1 MTAQLEIIERLKN
14 FALFEDIAH
23 DDEKM
28 AKVAGILKSQT
39 IKSGEYIFKQ
49 GDHGEEL
56 FILMSG
62 AVRVCKNTKQNEEY
76 TIVDLKAEYNVFF
89 GEVALMDSDERSASI
104 KVLED
109 CDVLVMAKDDFT
121 RLGNE
126 HPEIGLPITRV
137 IVKRICSNLRN
148 VNNDVILLFDAL
160 VNEIENTQ
168 LQ

>member
-1 MTAQLEIIERLKN
+1 MTVLANTIERLKN
-14 FALFEDIAH
+14 FALFEDIA
-23 DDEKM
+23 DDNQKLEK
-28 AKVAGILKSQT
+28 VVSILKPQT
-39 IKSGEYIFKQ
+39 MKAGDYIFKQ

-56 FILMSG
+56 FILISG

-76 TIVDLKAEYNVFF
+76 TIVDLKSEYNVFF
-89 GEVALMDSDERSASI
+89 GEIALMDSDERSASI

-109 CDVLVMAKDDFT
+109 CEVLVMAKDDFT
-121 RLGNE
+121 SLGND

-160 VNEIENTQ
+160 VNEIQNTQ